1 MAKLREQTAGL
12 RLEKKEKAVRASA
25 EMSAE
30 TCKETHA
37 RTAQR
42 NTSQG
47 TCKSGAGGS
56 AYRTYRVQNS
66 RPALHRG
73 LIVSFVCFHYNRRM
87 SESDTLIVKG
97 AREHNLKNIDV
108 ELPRNKLVV
117 VSGLSGSGKS
127 SLAFDTIFA
136 EGQRRYV
143 ESLSSYARQFL
154 GRMDKP
160 DIDYIEGL
168 SPAIS
173 IEQKTTHKN
182 PRSTVGTVT
191 EIYDYYRLLFA
202 RIGVPHCPQCGREI
216 HEQSVDQIIDA
227 VMSWG
232 DGTRVQVLSPIIRG
246 KKGEHQ
252 KLLDDARKSGFV
264 RARIDGLMVA
274 LDETIR
280 LDKQKKHTIELVI
293 DRIII
298 SQQVRKRLA
307 DSIETALSSANG
319 IVLVLRQ
326 TPVGTEGTDA
336 PQFQESEV
344 FFSQKN
350 ACPDCGISIP
360 ELQPRLFS
368 FNNPLGACPECTGL
382 GEKMEFDRDLIAPDM
397 SKSFNEG
404 ALVPYNPESAWNQAR
419 FAALADTY
427 GFSLDTPLNELS
439 KEQLDV
445 IFHGSDRPIHFV
457 YHKQSGEGHSVYDQR
472 WIGVFADMQRRYT
485 EAFSESMRENLEQ
498 YMAHRVCACCHG
510 KRLKPEIL
518 GVTVGGKNIYELTLL
533 SVADSIE
540 FFNALELS
548 ETERQIAKQIEKEI
562 RDRLRFMQNV
572 GLDYLTLERRAAT
585 LSGGEA
591 QRIRLAT
598 QIGSSL
604 MGVLYI
610 LDEPSIGLH
619 QRDNQRLIDT
629 LTYLRDLGNTLIVV
643 EHDEQTLRTA
653 DWIVDLGPG
662 AGVHGGTVVASGT
675 PEQVMQVPES
685 LTGQYLSGALRME
698 IPVERRTGSGNSICL
713 SGVTEHNLKDI
724 SVTIP
729 LGTFTCITGVSG
741 SGKSTLLG
749 DVFFPAVSNAVMKSN
764 LPVGAYTS
772 ISGLEYIDKVINIDQ
787 SPIGRTPRSNPAT
800 YVGVFNG
807 IRDVFAS
814 LPDAKAR
821 GYRPGRFSFNVKGG
835 RCENCQGAGTITIEM
850 NFLPDV
856 YITCD
861 VCGGKRFNQ
870 ETLDVRYRG
879 KNIYDVLEMTIE
891 EACSFFA
898 HIPHIAR
905 KLETLYS
912 VGLGYIKLGQS
923 ALTLSGGEAQ
933 RVKLA
938 NELARRSTG
947 KTLYILDEP
956 TTGLHFADVKQLM
969 EVIQRLVEQGNTVVM
984 IEHNLDVIV
993 QADHIIDLG
1002 PEGGTHGGQIVAV
1015 GTPEQV
1021 ASCSQSYTGYYIKE
1035 TLARRAAQA
1044 AALSG

>member
-1 MAKLREQTAGL
+1 
-12 RLEKKEKAVRASA
+12 
-25 EMSAE
+25 
-30 TCKETHA
+30 
-37 RTAQR
+37 
-42 NTSQG
+42 
-47 TCKSGAGGS
+47 
-56 AYRTYRVQNS
+56 
-66 RPALHRG
+66 
-73 LIVSFVCFHYNRRM
+73 M
-87 SESDTLIVKG
+87 SESGKLIIKG

-108 ELPRNKLVV
+108 EMPRNKLVV

-143 ESLSSYARQFL
+143 ESLSAYARQFL

-173 IEQKTTHKN
+173 IEQKTTHRN

-202 RIGVPHCPQCGREI
+202 RIGRPHCPECGREI
-216 HEQSVDQIIDA
+216 REQSIDQIIDTI
-227 VMSWG
+227 MSWEEG
-232 DGTRVQVLSPIIRG
+232 SRVQILAPVIRG

-252 KLLDDARKSGFV
+252 KIIDDAKKSGFV
-264 RARIDGLMVA
+264 RARIDGLMVE
-274 LDETIR
+274 LDEVGH

-293 DRIII
+293 DRLIL
-298 SQQVRKRLA
+298 SGTVRKRLA
-307 DSIETALSSANG
+307 DSIETALAGANG

-326 TPVGTEGTDA
+326 TPSGTDEEGK
-336 PQFQESEV
+336 PSYDEREE

-350 ACPDCGISIP
+350 ACPDCGISMP

-368 FNNPLGACPECTGL
+368 FNNPFGACSECTGL
-382 GEKMEFDRDLIAPDM
+382 GEKMEFDLDLIIPDK

-404 ALVPYNPESAWNQAR
+404 GILPYNPQSAWNNAR
-419 FAALADTY
+419 FSALALEY
-427 GFSLDTPLNELS
+427 GFSLDTPFEELS
-439 KEQLDV
+439 GEQQHVL
-445 IFHGSDRPIHFV
+445 FYGSDRNIHFI
-457 YHKQSGEGHSVYDQR
+457 YHKQSGIGHSVYNQV
-472 WIGVFADMQRRYT
+472 WPGIFADLRRRYS
-485 EAFSESMRENLEQ
+485 EAFSENQRENLEQ
-498 YMAHRVCACCHG
+498 YMAHRPCAKCAG
-510 KRLKPEIL
+510 RRLKGEAL
-518 GVTVGGKNIYELTLL
+518 AVTVGGKNIYDLTLL
-533 SVADSIE
+533 SVGESIE
-540 FFNALELS
+540 FFNALNIS
-548 ETERQIAKQIEKEI
+548 DTERQISAQIEKEI
-562 RDRLRFMQNV
+562 RDRLRFMKNV
-572 GLDYLTLERRAAT
+572 GLDYLSLERKAAT

-653 DWIVDLGPG
+653 DWIIDLGPG
-662 AGVHGGTVVASGT
+662 AGVHGGKVVASGR
-675 PEQVMQVPES
+675 PEDVMAVPES
-685 LTGQYLSGALRME
+685 LTGQYLAGTLKMDLPA
-698 IPVERRTGSGNSICL
+698 ERRAGNGNHIL
-713 SGVTEHNLKDI
+713 LEGVCEHNLKDVSI
-724 SVTIP
+724 SIP
-729 LGTFTCITGVSG
+729 LGAFTCITGVSG

-749 DVFFPAVSNAVMKSN
+749 DVFYPAVSNRVMRTSY
-764 LPVGAYTS
+764 PEGSFRS
-772 ISGLEYIDKVINIDQ
+772 ISGLEHIDKIINIDQ

-807 IRDVFAS
+807 IRDLFAS

-821 GYRPGRFSFNVKGG
+821 GYKPGRFSFNVKGG

-856 YITCD
+856 YIACD
-861 VCGGKRFNQ
+861 VCSGRRFNQ
-870 ETLDVRYRG
+870 ETLEVRYRG

-891 EACSFFA
+891 EAAVFFV

-905 KLETLYS
+905 KLETLLS

-933 RVKLA
+933 RVKLS
-938 NELARRSTG
+938 NELSRRSTG

-969 EVIQRLVEQGNTVVM
+969 EVIQRLVSQGNTVVM
-984 IEHNLDVIV
+984 IEHNLDVIL
-993 QADHIIDLG
+993 QADNIIDLG
-1002 PEGGTHGGQIVAV
+1002 PEGGMNGGRIVTT
-1015 GTPEQV
+1015 GTPEAV
-1021 ASCSQSYTGYYIKE
+1021 AKCSESYTGYYIRE
-1035 TLARRAAQA
+1035 MLERVRAQ
-1044 AALSG
+1044 GR